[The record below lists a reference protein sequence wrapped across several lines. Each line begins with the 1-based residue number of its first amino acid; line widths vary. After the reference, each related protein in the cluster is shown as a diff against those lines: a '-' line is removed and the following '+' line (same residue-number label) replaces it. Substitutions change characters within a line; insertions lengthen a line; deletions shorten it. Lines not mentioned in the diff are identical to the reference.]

1 MSRSASPRYYLRL
14 CALLLQRLILA
25 VRLVFAVIRLPAQAL
40 PAASQLSAADA
51 SSLLFDALLRPQRAA
66 RLAAARGSVSV
77 PRPVR
82 RSGGGNSLGS
92 GAEEEASVSDS
103 SQRDGGGGRTSD
115 GGGRSSDDAGRATSD
130 DAGIGS
136 DDSVQLF
143 KPRQSPARSVA
154 WMPRLSPLP
163 PTPGVQ
169 PLPPTPARDASLLA
183 VDIGGTRTKFL
194 LIENGTCT
202 RLPPAPTVR
211 IWQNPELDGPDRF
224 EPATAPRRMRAYLRE
239 CGVPME
245 RIGRLAFSVPGTV
258 DLAQRSSSSVVKNTP
273 SMSPKFRGFD
283 FKEAFRDVC
292 PAAKV
297 SAVADNLAAALGVA
311 CQNTHL
317 KSALVVV
324 LGTAPAV
331 ASVFRDPSGK
341 GKYIETAIWQ
351 SWVWFTKIKLDDPH
365 GYCGGLKVTRSGIT
379 LKPPTSA
386 KIPHHQA
393 RIRFALDDA
402 TWQRLRGCC
411 EGLPADLQASLS
423 EEEATRVW
431 CQRLQSAVNA
441 LAERFHSIYGPPE
454 EVHVLGGNAT
464 RCHGRVTC
472 ARYSIPDSTYEL
484 VGKVPVHIPTDD
496 ATQQLLHMSGLVYA
510 SCFKLKQVTAP
521 GQDPLARGWTRGGE
535 IYMWVA
541 KGVKTEHELNS
552 PAVAAVRAAAAEG
565 GGLAVRDAVRR
576 EATESDLA
584 SERNDG
590 TGDEFEAA
598 LD

>member
-1 MSRSASPRYYLRL
+1 M
-14 CALLLQRLILA
+14 
-25 VRLVFAVIRLPAQAL
+25 
-40 PAASQLSAADA
+40 
-51 SSLLFDALLRPQRAA
+51 
-66 RLAAARGSVSV
+66 
-77 PRPVR
+77 
-82 RSGGGNSLGS
+82 
-92 GAEEEASVSDS
+92 
-103 SQRDGGGGRTSD
+103 
-115 GGGRSSDDAGRATSD
+115 
-130 DAGIGS
+130 
-136 DDSVQLF
+136 
-143 KPRQSPARSVA
+143 
-154 WMPRLSPLP
+154 
-163 PTPGVQ
+163 
-169 PLPPTPARDASLLA
+169 
-183 VDIGGTRTKFL
+183 
-194 LIENGTCT
+194 
-202 RLPPAPTVR
+202 
-211 IWQNPELDGPDRF
+211 
-224 EPATAPRRMRAYLRE
+224 
-239 CGVPME
+239 
-245 RIGRLAFSVPGTV
+245 
-258 DLAQRSSSSVVKNTP
+258 
-273 SMSPKFRGFD
+273 
-283 FKEAFRDVC
+283 
-292 PAAKV
+292 
-297 SAVADNLAAALGVA
+297 
-311 CQNTHL
+311 
-317 KSALVVV
+317 V

-365 GYCGGLKVTRSGIT
+365 GYCGGLKVTRNGIT

-590 TGDEFEAA
+590 TGDELEAA